1 MNILRNRFLN
11 TASFLSAPDD
21 PPAGGKKPLAFSVED
36 VTGTEQTDGNDD
48 TGGDPGA
55 EAGQDVD
62 GAGDEAG
69 SDGEGD
75 DDTGDGDDDD
85 PDLADLPVEVRAKA
99 KAAIERRVARETG
112 WRDRQIDRL
121 HAKRRS
127 AEEDV
132 RAAEAVVGRR
142 ADGTPAPENLTQAQ
156 IEERAQALAKTMS
169 AQAQYD
175 QNANDADA
183 RGVSIYGDKWRTTMA
198 KLPKLG
204 GVDITDMVDILNT
217 DQPHVVL
224 YSLADPDTYERVMAL
239 PPARRRN
246 EFVKLSLKDAP
257 KARGV
262 VAESKRPGD
271 SPAPVRPINNGRKVA
286 AQTVNLADDKL
297 SDEAWYAARN
307 ATRRKKFSDHA

>member
-1 MNILRNRFLN
+1 MNILRNRFLD

-21 PPAGGKKPLAFSVED
+21 PPAGGKKPLALSVED
-36 VTGTEQTDGNDD
+36 VTGAVQTDGDDDAGGD
-48 TGGDPGA
+48 TGAEDGEDAGA
-55 EAGQDVD
+55 AEDDAGGD
-62 GAGDEAG
+62 GAGD
-69 SDGEGD
+69 DG
-75 DDTGDGDDDD
+75 TGDEDDD
-85 PDLADLPVEVRAKA
+85 PDLADLPAEVRAKA
-99 KAAIERRVARETG
+99 KAAIARKVAKETG

-132 RAAEAVVGRR
+132 RAAQTVVAGR

-156 IEERAQALAKTMS
+156 IEERAQALAKNMS

-183 RGVSIYGDKWRTTMA
+183 RGRSSYGDKWATTMA

-204 GVDITDMVDILNT
+204 GLEVNDMVDILNT

-224 YSLADPDTYERVMAL
+224 YSLADPETYERVMGL
-239 PPARRRN
+239 SPARRRN

-257 KARGV
+257 KARGTTT
-262 VAESKRPGD
+262 ESKRPAD
-271 SPAPVRPINNGRKVA
+271 NPAPVRVVNGGRKVA
-286 AQTVNLADDKL
+286 AQQVNLADDKL
-297 SDEAWYAARN
+297 DDETWYAARN

>member
-1 MNILRNRFLN
+1 MSIFRNRFLN

-21 PPAGGKKPLAFSVED
+21 PPAGGKKSLAEAVDSVED
-36 VTGTEQTDGNDD
+36 TGDD
-48 TGGDPGA
+48 NGGDDA
-55 EAGQDVD
+55 
-62 GAGDEAG
+62 GAGEDDAGGVEAAG
-69 SDGEGD
+69 EDGDSDSGGGEGNAE
-75 DDTGDGDDDD
+75 DDD
-85 PDLADLPVEVRAKA
+85 PDLADLPAEVRAKA
-99 KAAIERRVARETG
+99 KAAIDRRVARETG

-142 ADGTPAPENLTQAQ
+142 ADGTAAPENLTQAQ
-156 IEERAQALAKTMS
+156 IEERARALAKDMS
-169 AQAQYD
+169 AAAQYD

-183 RGVSIYGDKWRTTMA
+183 RGVGAYGDKWRSTMA

-204 GVDITDMVDILNT
+204 GVDLADMVDILNT

-257 KARGV
+257 KVRGV
-262 VAESKRPGD
+262 VADKRPGD

-286 AQTVNLADDKL
+286 ARTVDLADDKL
-297 SDEAWYAARN
+297 SDDDWYAARN

>member
-1 MNILRNRFLN
+1 MSVFRNRFLN
-11 TASFLSAPDD
+11 TASFLSAPVD
-21 PPAGGKKPLAFSVED
+21 PPAGGKKPLAFEVED
-36 VTGTEQTDGNDD
+36 VAGEVQTDGDDTNDD
-48 TGGDPGA
+48 SGA
-55 EAGQDVD
+55 EAGED
-62 GAGDEAG
+62 AGDSG
-69 SDGEGD
+69 DDSGDDGEGD
-75 DDTGDGDDDD
+75 DSTGDEDDD
-85 PDLADLPVEVRAKA
+85 PDLADLTPEAKAKA
-99 KAAIERRVARETG
+99 KAAIARAVAKETG
-112 WRDRQIDRL
+112 WRDRQIDKL

-142 ADGTPAPENLTQAQ
+142 AGDVAAAPENLTQAQ
-156 IEERAQALAKTMS
+156 IEERAQVLAQNMS

-183 RGVSIYGDKWRTTMA
+183 RGVSTYGDKWRSTLA

-204 GVDITDMVDILNT
+204 GVDAADMVDILNT

-224 YSLADPDTYERVMAL
+224 YSLADPETYERIMAL
-239 PPARRRN
+239 SPARRRN
-246 EFVKLSLKDAP
+246 EFVKLSLKEAP
-257 KARGV
+257 KVREV
-262 VAESKRPGD
+262 QPESKRPGD

-286 AQTVNLADDKL
+286 AQAVNLADDKL